1 MDDVHYYPDKNQ
13 PFLNS
18 TGNGNQIPKGRQSF
32 VNKFSNFG
40 STIVT
45 IYTFQSKRPRR
56 TRVVP
61 ICDHHHQRPSSSMAG
76 RCKSRTPSHFFKIIL
91 PSTIQQMKL
100 VSNVSC
106 YTIFQWLTCLIL
118 NIFTCSCMHV
128 SSCFLFISNPFL
140 PNLVYLIIMFI
151 EKNFI

>member
-1 MDDVHYYPDKNQ
+1 MFINLLSKLSEQTCTTIVISMNLMSVVLQYTLKASTLNDVHCYPDKNQ

-106 YTIFQWLTCLIL
+106 YNIFQ
-118 NIFTCSCMHV
+118 
-128 SSCFLFISNPFL
+128 
-140 PNLVYLIIMFI
+140 
-151 EKNFI
+151 

>member
-1 MDDVHYYPDKNQ
+1 MFINLISKLSGQTCTIVISMNFPMSVVLQYTLKASTLNHVHYCPDKNQ

-76 RCKSRTPSHFFKIIL
+76 RCKSRTTSHFFKIIL

-106 YTIFQWLTCLIL
+106 YNIFQ
-118 NIFTCSCMHV
+118 
-128 SSCFLFISNPFL
+128 
-140 PNLVYLIIMFI
+140 
-151 EKNFI
+151 